1 MTAPHFEAF
10 DVYGAALDRPTLIEA
25 SAGTGKTWAIGGLYL
40 RLVVES
46 GLAVENILVVTYT
59 RAATA
64 ELSGRIRARLVEML
78 AELKGHGSGDE
89 FCRTYLAQIP
99 DPELAARRLT
109 HALRCFDDAA
119 IFTIHGFCQRV
130 LTESAFES
138 GMDFAAELLPDERDI
153 LRDIVDDYWRREI
166 QPAGGLWVGF
176 LVGGKQTPDAWLVE
190 IAPHIGK
197 QSFLALAPLAE
208 AGDATAQEARLSAA
222 FEAARSLWLAQRD
235 EISALLLEHPGLNGN
250 VYRKTSLPGWFA
262 SFDFYFAET
271 VAGLAVPEKLVKLTP
286 EVLLAGTKK
295 GHVPP
300 EHPFF
305 SACTALVAAADDLRS
320 LFERKLVTLKADLLR
335 YCEAELPARKEA
347 SQLLSYHDLLNRLHD
362 ALHAE
367 HGEHLAQTIRA
378 RYPAALID
386 EFQDTDPVQYG
397 IFRRLY
403 RGQELPAFFVGD
415 PKQAIYG
422 FRGADVYTYLQA
434 YGDTQSQTTQ
444 NTNQRSVPALV
455 ETLNSLFG
463 GHARPFL
470 LENIG
475 YRPVEATQRPLGELQ
490 IDGDAAAAFR
500 FHLFDP
506 AGGENKPFSKEQ
518 ANRLAARDCA
528 TGIARLLNLAVQGK
542 ARLAK
547 NGATRPLGGGDI
559 AVLVPAHR
567 QGRLVQEEL
576 SQRGVASV
584 RYGQENVYASPEA
597 AELERVLLAVAEP
610 GRESLV
616 RAALATGLS
625 GTTAGGI
632 YALGEDERAAE
643 QVTDAFRRYHELWRD
658 HGFMRFFRSWLEEQ
672 GVAQCLLGFQD
683 GERRLTNL
691 LHLAELLQVESHARQ
706 GMDALLGWLS
716 RAIRSPRSDDE
727 GALLRLESD
736 AERVR
741 IVTIHASKGLE
752 YPVVFC
758 PFLWDG
764 RLWQK
769 NESAVTFHDP
779 SQNNRPTLDLG
790 SPAFDE
796 HKAWAS
802 GERLAEKLR
811 LLYVALTRAQHRCVV
826 AWGYVKEM
834 ESAALSWL
842 LHGAGDATE
851 EPLAA
856 LADKFGKMNA
866 ATVAQEVHDFAARAG
881 ANVAVEVCR
890 GDELPYTPIGEARQ
904 ELAVLPFSRSLQ
916 TGWRMTSFSALS
928 AGRHSEAP
936 DYDAT
941 ASEVVESAT
950 QADIFSFPRGAQPG
964 TCLHAIFEGWDFTRR
979 DPAALQAWV
988 AEQLKGHFIEEKWAP
1003 VVART
1008 VQATLDA
1015 PLDAS
1020 GICLA
1025 DVATAQRLV
1034 ELGFVFPLAGLELE
1048 RLRRVLADPSLGVAP
1063 EYAEAAENL
1072 DFRRVEGY
1080 MMGFVDLVFEA
1091 QGRYY
1096 IVDYKSNWLG
1106 SEAACYAPPL
1116 LRQAMAGNHY
1126 YLQYLI
1132 YCVALHRYLRARLAD
1147 YDYQRH
1153 FGGVFYLF
1161 LRGIDPANGDDNGIY
1176 RNRPDVR
1183 LIEALDRLVGG
1194 GA

>member
-1 MTAPHFEAF
+1 MTAPRFEVF
-10 DVYGAALDRPTLIEA
+10 DVYRAALDRPTLIEA
-25 SAGTGKTWAIGGLYL
+25 SAGTGKTWAVGGLYL

-59 RAATA
+59 KAATA
-64 ELSGRIRARLVEML
+64 ELSGRIRARLAGML
-78 AELKGHGSGDE
+78 AELRGRGGDDE
-89 FCRTYLAQIP
+89 FCRTYRERIF

-119 IFTIHGFCQRV
+119 IFTIHAFCQRV

-138 GMDFAAELLPDERDI
+138 GMEFATELLPDERDI
-153 LRDIVDDYWRREI
+153 LREIIDDYWRREI

-176 LVGGKQTPDAWLVE
+176 LAGERQTPDAWLME

-197 QSFLALAPLAE
+197 QSFLALSPLAD
-208 AGDATAQEARLSAA
+208 AGGAAAQEARFAA
-222 FEAARSLWLAQRD
+222 DYEAARRLWLTRRG
-235 EISALLLEHPGLNGN
+235 EITALLLEHPGLKANIYNKAKLGE
-250 VYRKTSLPGWFA
+250 WFA
-262 SFDFYFAET
+262 GFDGYFADAA
-271 VAGLAVPEKLVKLTP
+271 AGLAVPEKLAKLTP
-286 EVLLAGTKK
+286 EALLAGTKK
-295 GHVPP
+295 DHAPP

-305 SACTALVAAADDLRS
+305 SACAALADSADGLQALFRHKLAA
-320 LFERKLVTLKADLLR
+320 LKADLLR
-335 YCEAELPARKEA
+335 YCEAELPARKQA
-347 SQLLSYHDLLNRLHD
+347 RQLVSYHDLLNRLHD
-362 ALHAE
+362 ALHAA

-403 RGQELPAFFVGD
+403 RGQELPVFFVGD

-422 FRGADVYTYLQA
+422 FRGADVHTYLQS
-434 YGDTQSQTTQ
+434 YGDTRSHTTQ
-444 NTNQRSVPALV
+444 NTNQRSAPPLV
-455 ETLNSLFG
+455 GTLNALFG

-470 LENIG
+470 LEHIG

-490 IDGDAAAAFR
+490 VDGDDGLAFR
-500 FHLFDP
+500 FHLFEQP
-506 AGGENKPFSKEQ
+506 GGGDKPLAKDQ

-528 TGIARLLNLAVQGK
+528 TEIVRLLNLAAQGK
-542 ARLAK
+542 ARLTK

-576 SQRGVASV
+576 TRRGVTSV
-584 RYGQENVYASPEA
+584 RYGQENVFASREA
-597 AELERVLLAVAEP
+597 AELECVLLAVAEP

-616 RAALATGLS
+616 RAALAAGLGGAAAS
-625 GTTAGGI
+625 GI

-643 QVTDAFRRYHELWRD
+643 QVADAFSRYHELWRD

-672 GVAQCLLGFQD
+672 GVAQCLLRCQD

-769 NESAVTFHDP
+769 NESAVVFHDP
-779 SQNNRPTLDLG
+779 AQENRPTLDLG
-790 SPAFDE
+790 SAEFGM
-796 HKAWAS
+796 HKSLAS
-802 GERLAEKLR
+802 EERLAEKLR
-811 LLYVALTRAQHRCVV
+811 LLYVALTRAQYRCVV
-826 AWGYVKEM
+826 AWGHVREM
-834 ESAALSWL
+834 ESSALAWL
-842 LHGAGDATE
+842 LHDTGKAP

-856 LADKFGKMNA
+856 LAEQFAGMSA
-866 ATVAQEVHDFAARAG
+866 AAIAQAVRDFAARAG
-881 ANVAVEVCR
+881 ACVAVEACR
-890 GDELPYTPIGEARQ
+890 GDDKHYAPVGEIRQ
-904 ELAVLPFSRSLQ
+904 TLAALPFARTLFP
-916 TGWRMTSFSALS
+916 GWRMASFSALS

-941 ASEVVESAT
+941 PAAAEAAP
-950 QADIFSFPRGAQPG
+950 QADIFAFPRGAQPG

-1003 VVART
+1003 VVARS
-1008 VQATLDA
+1008 VQAALDA

-1020 GICLA
+1020 GIRLA
-1025 DVATAQRLV
+1025 EVAPARRLV
-1034 ELGFVFPLAGLELE
+1034 ELGFVFPIAGLDLE
-1048 RLRRVLADPSLGVAP
+1048 RLRRLFADPALGVAP
-1063 EYAEAAENL
+1063 EYAAALENL
-1072 DFRRVEGY
+1072 DFHRAEGY
-1080 MMGFVDLVFEA
+1080 MMGFIDLVFEA

-1096 IVDYKSNWLG
+1096 LADYKSNWLG
-1106 SEAACYAPPL
+1106 GEADCYAPPL

-1147 YDYQRH
+1147 YDYRRH

-1161 LRGIDPANGDDNGIY
+1161 LRGIDPAIGGDNGIY

-1183 LIEALDRLVGG
+1183 LIEALDRLMGG
-1194 GA
+1194 KA